1 MTQIII
7 DYIMQKKPLPAV
19 YSDEYKLLEYSGT
32 AINDFGDYYHAMFYH
47 MGNFIVLIS
56 NLAELHNQ

>member
-1 MTQIII
+1 
-7 DYIMQKKPLPAV
+7 MQKKPLPAV